1 MRVALLVGGKSTE
14 REVSL
19 KGGKAVYKAIL
30 ELGYKVEVFDTAIDL
45 PKLAQKAKDLDVA
58 FILVHGA
65 GGEDGSLQGFLD
77 LLELPYQ
84 GAGILGSALAL
95 HKGLSKLLY
104 QKAGLPVPKGKTF
117 TFKDSF
123 SKIKEY
129 ARFLGYPLIVKPATQ
144 GSSVG
149 LALVEKEEDLKP
161 SLEKAWEIDKEILL
175 EEYLRG
181 RELTVGIL
189 EEKPLPVVEIIP
201 QAKFFNYETKYTP
214 GLAKEICPAPISE
227 ELTQKAQNYA
237 LKAHKALYLRHYS
250 RTDMILVENEI
261 FVLETNTIPG
271 MTETSLLP
279 LSAKVYGYEFKDL
292 IKKLIDLALR
302 NKKK

>member
-104 QKAGLPVPKGKTF
+104 QNDFIPSVSDINRRRNASNPTTDDHRPFDKTILSHL
-117 TFKDSF
+117 DQSF
-123 SKIKEY
+123 
-129 ARFLGYPLIVKPATQ
+129 
-144 GSSVG
+144 
-149 LALVEKEEDLKP
+149 
-161 SLEKAWEIDKEILL
+161 IL
-175 EEYLRG
+175 
-181 RELTVGIL
+181 
-189 EEKPLPVVEIIP
+189 
-201 QAKFFNYETKYTP
+201 
-214 GLAKEICPAPISE
+214 
-227 ELTQKAQNYA
+227 
-237 LKAHKALYLRHYS
+237 
-250 RTDMILVENEI
+250 
-261 FVLETNTIPG
+261 
-271 MTETSLLP
+271 
-279 LSAKVYGYEFKDL
+279 
-292 IKKLIDLALR
+292 
-302 NKKK
+302 